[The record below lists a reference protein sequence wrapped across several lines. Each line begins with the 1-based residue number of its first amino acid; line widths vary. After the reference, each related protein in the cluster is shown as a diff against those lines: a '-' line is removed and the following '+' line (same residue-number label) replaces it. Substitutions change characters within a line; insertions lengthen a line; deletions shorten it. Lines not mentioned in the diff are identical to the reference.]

1 MFKEMIHLKMVDYMS
16 TETCRDI
23 ECVYCDL
30 NNIIEVE
37 TVLIV

>member
-1 MFKEMIHLKMVDYMS
+1 LIT